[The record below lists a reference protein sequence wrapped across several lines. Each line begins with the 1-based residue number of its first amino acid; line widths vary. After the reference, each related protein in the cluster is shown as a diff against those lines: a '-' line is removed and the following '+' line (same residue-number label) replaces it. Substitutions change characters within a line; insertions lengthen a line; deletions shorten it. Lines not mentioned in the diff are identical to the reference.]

1 MDSSKI
7 SGSLPFQENV
17 AKENVRLIAQ
27 FPGLGN
33 RLVTK
38 VYSWWAATPQG
49 DSLARIIDTGNHVL
63 RRPTTLNW
71 VKQVGYEYAGYTE
84 NLGALN
90 ETIALTF
97 DKVFG
102 ALEPVARLLEEKGES
117 KENSVQGD
125 TQFEEYTN
133 QLKEYKNALKGL
145 RNLCLV
151 YGSRYQQTLDQQK
164 ELAHLFETYATECRR
179 FFTLQGLSGT
189 ALEERIRQEMH
200 DVRAEIDPVV
210 KQQVFVELQEGP
222 LKQRALYAIQGL
234 HTEEEIESGVPLQ
247 REFVYQERQMPLHP
261 QVAIDIERTAIVV
274 SGERIDLE
282 HSPGII
288 TSLINQ
294 KNLAKALSAV
304 RHPLK
309 FFEKTEASSTPQEE
323 DENTRRIESVLTKLA
338 NRFGSEYSDEALA
351 RMLQII
357 VAQTF
362 TSTAGILGTEKFG
375 GLSGNKMLGLV
386 KKPDSYTSAI
396 SQEGED
402 IVFTKKASFY
412 KVDRNNPDLDQSK
425 IAKQVESNIETIF
438 KIYIPKSNF
447 INNAFEL
454 EDLANVRMEYF
465 LQEGPVR
472 V

>member
-1 MDSSKI
+1 MDASKI
-7 SGSLPFQENV
+7 TEGVSFQENV

-38 VYSWWAATPQG
+38 VYSWWAATPEG
-49 DSLARIIDTGNHVL
+49 DSLARIVDTGHHVL
-63 RRPTTLNW
+63 SRPKNLNW
-71 VKQVGYEYAGYTE
+71 AKQVGYEYAGYTE

-90 ETIALTF
+90 ETISLTF

-102 ALEPVARLLEEKGES
+102 HLEPVARLLEEKGES
-117 KENSVQGD
+117 KESPLQD
-125 TQFEEYTN
+125 THFEDYTN
-133 QLKEYKNALKGL
+133 QLKGYKNALKGF

-151 YGSRYQQTLDQQK
+151 YGSRYQQTLSQQK
-164 ELAHLFETYATECRR
+164 ELAHLFETYATECRN
-179 FFTLQGLSGT
+179 FFTLQGLSGPE
-189 ALEERIRQEMH
+189 LEERIRQEMH
-200 DVRAEIDPVV
+200 DVRAEIDPIV

-222 LKQRALYAIQGL
+222 LKQRALHAIQGL
-234 HTEEEIESGVPLQ
+234 HTEEEIEAGVPLQ
-247 REFVYQERQMPLHP
+247 SEFVYQGRQMSLHP
-261 QVAIDIERTAIVV
+261 QVAVDIERTAIVV
-274 SGERIDLE
+274 SGELIDLE
-282 HSPGII
+282 HSPGIV
-288 TSLINQ
+288 TSLIN
-294 KNLAKALSAV
+294 KENLAKAFAAV

-309 FFEKTEASSTPQEE
+309 LFEKTEASRPPQEV
-323 DENTRRIESVLTKLA
+323 DENTKRIEFVLSKLT
-338 NRFGSEYSDEALA
+338 NRFGAEYSDEALA

-375 GLSGNKMLGLV
+375 GASGDKMLGLV
-386 KKPDSYTSAI
+386 KKPASYTSAI

-412 KVDRNNPDLDQSK
+412 KVDRNNPDLDPSE
-425 IAKQVESNIETIF
+425 IAQQAESSVETIF

-447 INNAFEL
+447 MNNAFAS

-472 V
+472 P